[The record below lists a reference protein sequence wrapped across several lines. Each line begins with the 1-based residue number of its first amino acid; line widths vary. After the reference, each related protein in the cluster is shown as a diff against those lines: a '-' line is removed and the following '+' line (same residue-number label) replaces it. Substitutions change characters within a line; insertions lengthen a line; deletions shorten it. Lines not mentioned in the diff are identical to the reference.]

1 MAHVKAF
8 RAVRPTR
15 DKVQLVASRPYL
27 SYTKKALG
35 AKLTENPFSFIH
47 ILQPDYPNTPGK
59 PNSIER
65 FEAVRNRYLEFV
77 KDEVFVADEK
87 NSFYIYRQ
95 IKGKHSYTGIIGC
108 ASTDDYNNDIIKKHE
123 HTISLREETF
133 KTYLDV
139 CNFNAEPVLMMYE
152 ENETIEDII
161 SRYTHTHAEYD
172 FTTTD
177 RIRHSLWLIN
187 DKDHINEI
195 EEAFS
200 KIDNLYIA
208 DGHHRSASSA
218 LLANER
224 AKLNTNP
231 NANFK
236 GLLSYFIPH
245 TQLSILPFHRIFRA
259 KDSIEA
265 QNIYD
270 KMMSKFADPKGDI
283 IVCFGNEKNT
293 ISLPNNDTTS
303 VSKLASSKVGH
314 HILAQ
319 FCNVKD
325 ERTDKRI
332 VHIGGEITIEEFTE
346 KLNKAKNGIGFYL
359 KPVTTAELF
368 QIADNGE
375 FMPPKSTYIEPKLR
389 SGITILEL

>member
-1 MAHVKAF
+1 MAQVKAF
-8 RAVRPTR
+8 RAVRPSR
-15 DKVQLVASRPYL
+15 DKVQLVASRPYF

-47 ILQPDYPNTPGK
+47 ILQPDYPYTPGK
-59 PNSIER
+59 PNSVER
-65 FEAVRNRYLEFV
+65 FTAVRNKYLEFV
-77 KDEVFVADEK
+77 KEEILVAEEK

-123 HTISLREETF
+123 HTIALREETF

-152 ENETIEDII
+152 ENQTIEDII
-161 SRYTHTHAEYD
+161 SRYTQTHAEYD

-195 EEAFS
+195 EVAFS

-224 AKLNTNP
+224 AINNSNP
-231 NANFK
+231 DANFK

-259 KDSIEA
+259 KDDAEA
-265 QNIYD
+265 KNIFETI
-270 KMMSKFADPKGDI
+270 MSTYGDPKGDI
-283 IVCFGNEKNT
+283 IVCFGEEKHT
-293 ISLPNNDTTS
+293 ISLPSDGQTT
-303 VSKLASSKVGH
+303 VSKLASSKVGD
-314 HILAQ
+314 HIFSK
-319 FCNVKD
+319 FCRVKD

-332 VHIGGEITIEEFTE
+332 VHIGGEISIEEFTE

-359 KPVTTAELF
+359 NPVTTDELF
-368 QIADNGE
+368 KIADNGE